1 MGKLS
6 YAELSR
12 RLLCGVQLS
21 VIAAFA
27 AGCGADDDSSEQGV
41 APPTPAEARSAPS
54 EASADGSESE
64 SGIRPAAGDM
74 LPYADVDGKLARGYS
89 AYPTDMIEPLPGVLL
104 IHDWFG
110 LNSEMRAIADRI
122 ASRGFI
128 VLAVDLF
135 GGEVAKER
143 NDAREVL
150 RVLVEQ
156 PELARDNLQQA
167 YEFLDGSF
175 GVPRTAVIG
184 WGAGGLWAL
193 NAALMLPEDL
203 DAVAMVQGQFFL
215 DPARL
220 QPLRMPVLGLYGAA
234 DRDIPND
241 RALAF
246 GDALTAAGVK
256 NKIRLFPTAG
266 RGFML
271 AESSAFN
278 ERQSKIAWEE
288 IFAFLDEN
296 LTLSAP

>member
-6 YAELSR
+6 R
-12 RLLCGVQLS
+12 RLRRGLQLS
-21 VIAAFA
+21 VIAALA
-27 AGCGADDDSSEQGV
+27 AGCGSDDDSREDSA
-41 APPTPAEARSAPS
+41 APPTPAEIRTAPVRPS
-54 EASADGSESE
+54 GGTQESDDT
-64 SGIRPAAGDM
+64 IRPAAGDM

-89 AYPTDMIEPLPGVLL
+89 AYPNDMIEPLPGVLL
-104 IHDWFG
+104 IHDWSG
-110 LNSEMRAIADRI
+110 LNDEMRAIADQI

-135 GGEVAKER
+135 AGKVATER
-143 NDAREVL
+143 NDARGVL

-156 PELARDNLQQA
+156 PELARDNLRQA

-175 GVPRTAVIG
+175 DVPRTAVIG

-193 NAALMLPEDL
+193 NAALMFPEDL
-203 DAVAMVQGQFFL
+203 DAIAMVQGQFFL

-271 AESSAFN
+271 KGGSSFD
-278 ERQSKIAWEE
+278 ERQSKNAWEE
-288 IFAFLDEN
+288 IFAFLDDN
-296 LTLSAP
+296 LALATP